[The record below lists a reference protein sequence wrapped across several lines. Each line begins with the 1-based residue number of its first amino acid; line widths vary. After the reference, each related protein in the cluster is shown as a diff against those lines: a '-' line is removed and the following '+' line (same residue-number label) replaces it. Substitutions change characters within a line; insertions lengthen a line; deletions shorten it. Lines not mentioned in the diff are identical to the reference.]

1 MILCDLLDIIPAQ
14 MKRVLFFVPAVLYY
28 ALIFYLSS
36 KSYEVEVDIIF
47 FDKGIHVVEFAILGF
62 FLSFGYIQSLKSSFK
77 SNVIFILATGIL
89 LGGLDEWHQSFV
101 PLRNS
106 DILDIVA
113 DAAGIVIGL
122 FIYVYLTR
130 LVKRIF
136 LK

>member
-1 MILCDLLDIIPAQ
+1 M
-14 MKRVLFFVPAVLYY
+14 PAVLYY

-36 KSYEVEVDIIF
+36 KSYEVEVNILF

-62 FLSFGYIQSLKSSFK
+62 FLSFGCFQSLKSSFK
-77 SNVIFILATGIL
+77 GNVIFILATGIF

-106 DILDIVA
+106 DVFDIVA
-113 DAAGIVIGL
+113 DTTGIFIGL
-122 FIYVYLTR
+122 LIYVYLTR
-130 LVKRIF
+130 LLKKKF